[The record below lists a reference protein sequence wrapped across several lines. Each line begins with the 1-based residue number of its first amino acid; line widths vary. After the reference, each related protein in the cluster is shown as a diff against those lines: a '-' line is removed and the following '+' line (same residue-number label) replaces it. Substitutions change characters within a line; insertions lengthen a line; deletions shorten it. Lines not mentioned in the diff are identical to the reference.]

1 MEGALHLKREEKSL
15 LDYLNVLSFHELM
28 NESKE
33 IVMEL
38 EKESYNDDLAL
49 KARLIIE
56 EISGRL
62 SHYSG
67 EVTVMLNGMVKN
79 LEEKI
84 QSIR

>member
-1 MEGALHLKREEKSL
+1 MKKMINENVIPMDAWKLALHLKREEKSL

-49 KARLIIE
+49 KA
-56 EISGRL
+56 
-62 SHYSG
+62 
-67 EVTVMLNGMVKN
+67 
-79 LEEKI
+79 
-84 QSIR
+84 